1 MADFQLRVTA
11 ETQRAEKDL
20 QRLDRTVNEA
30 TKDRKLRID
39 IGELNKSFSNVE
51 KNIKEAG
58 NAVQSFYRVSKN
70 IPGIGERVKEFESLA
85 KGTVEIA
92 KNAPAS
98 AAALRENAKAGS
110 ILTNSLQTAGG
121 AATTL
126 IDALARTG
134 LAIFAVKEAVGVLR
148 GVFGGFFNETIGR
161 EIKLRETILKT
172 QTTLAS
178 SSKVFRNGQE
188 ITDPYEKIVS
198 LTGEVRK
205 NIDSIRVR
213 SLELAGVTSNDV
225 IEVFGIVA
233 QQVNQIGGGLK
244 EAEDLAIQ
252 FSAALGTFGLPL
264 YQARQEIGSILRGE
278 ITEDSYLAK
287 SLLISSKDIEK
298 AKTQAGGVVKF
309 LEERLSA
316 AVAGQKI
323 AAQGFAG
330 ITSNIREIAELTT
343 QAFGA
348 GLLDPLL
355 GGLTN
360 VYTLLFRIA
369 KQLQAIAKTA
379 GTGLG
384 QILANSL
391 TVISGNSAL
400 LGGLGNAT
408 EGLANQ
414 IKAAVESAFQSLAT
428 DAASVLAPI
437 QNIFEEVLKS
447 VAVLAQGLSNLAV
460 GFASIQIENFKAL
473 VQVFSNLTEGATIFA
488 AGLGSILSAYGS
500 LLQVPFVQYLSQISA
515 QFKLLEAIGVKSA
528 IQLAAVALTVLANW
542 KPVVAFFQ
550 VQFAR
555 AVVAAGA
562 VVAGLGAAFSQIA
575 AVIAAFAATLAAA
588 IPNSEA
594 LQASLTKLSA
604 SLSTT
609 GASATEAGARLTSM
623 AGASGAAASKLGS
636 VVFNLI
642 KFNLIILAVTGAITI
657 LIDLFGRWQRAKDKE
672 VSDSRAEKSLALL
685 ATRYKNVGDNADA
698 ATKAAKNFHEAVVNA
713 RYQRAISEVEQLSQ
727 KLAELE
733 EDMNRPVRW
742 ALDGWFKNWAL
753 NRIPEIKKQLEN
765 ALKDRDKWARTNDR
779 SNTEESIRIE
789 AQNRVNLEK
798 EIGDLRR
805 QIDSDIFQQRQ
816 ALAQK
821 EVEIFRAAGELRI
834 FQMEQANAK
843 LIEGE
848 EGASAAALESLNTYL
863 STRERGELDIEASK
877 KSLAIEVANLERQI
891 ADYRFDMEKKI
902 FELRKRAGEN
912 DIKSAQLRRQ
922 QLEAAAK
929 IVPGGAVRGG
939 AVVTNRNDPDGEQ
952 TGSDIV
958 LKGGV
963 GAAIQNPFSSLRI
976 TKVGQQGSGSGPSGR
991 GFGNYVTGEAV
1002 LNGKKFEVLLGH
1014 LNETVVR
1021 VGDVLESG
1029 AVIGTQGIT
1038 GRATGPHVS
1047 THVNALNGGN
1057 AGSVLSAIE
1066 NAWVK
1071 GGTIQSR
1078 ALTEAPKVE
1087 ALQSAEGIPDQS
1099 AVAER
1104 YADAVRGV
1112 ASALERARALQ
1123 EALTNAKT
1131 AAAFDA
1137 IAKAAFPKVA
1147 LEEYDNQAIELQE
1160 TLSALRG
1167 ISADL
1172 YDPEQ
1177 IRIAVEQK
1185 SKELIADRER
1195 KQILDEATKRLKE
1208 NQITQAE
1215 FTKLTSDLTERQRK
1229 FNEQLAQEA
1238 EKRRRNLE
1246 LTKQQNAVESL
1257 KRATGAIRFDVA
1269 RAGVQAQAT
1278 MAQAFAGDDSRSL
1291 RLIDA
1296 EQRIAEERIRLEQD
1310 GTKSTADVNRELTA
1324 FAVKT
1329 RAAADVLGALDEQV
1343 KAFTTQMATIRDV
1356 SKTLTDS
1363 YKGLAQSFLSGG
1375 NLKDAVAQM
1384 SQTITDKLVGIVLDS
1399 AFKPMED
1406 LFVQTL
1412 KDVFR
1417 MQDPTIALQEQN
1429 NQALVSNTIA
1439 LERVTAVIAN
1449 SAGSAAGGA
1458 LPGAESEYELMS
1470 RLSTRGPAYVQEIEG
1485 MLEQEF
1491 KGIGESLTQLGTV
1504 AETTGTKTDGA
1515 AKQGEKGFT
1524 KFLGGMMGV
1533 ATGALAITGAI
1544 QAMQDSEGGT
1554 YGTLMG
1560 IAGILG
1566 GLGAIAGGIGGI
1578 MKPPGRAAGGPV
1590 SARRPYIVG
1599 EVGPELF
1606 IPGAGGTIIPHDQ
1619 IAFTGAGGATAES
1632 GGSGMTVPFQQGGS
1646 SVSNAFST
1654 INSTAIPFTKSTE
1667 RMVAER
1673 SERETIAAINNPKPL
1688 DVRYESSVINNV
1700 EYVTA
1705 EQHQKG
1711 MAEAAERGRTLTL
1724 SALQNSIKSRRQ
1736 VGLV

>member
-1 MADFQLRVTA
+1 MADFQLKVTA

-126 IDALARTG
+126 IDALASTG

-178 SSKVFRNGQE
+178 TSKVFRNGQE

-233 QQVNQIGGGLK
+233 QQVSQIGGGLK

-369 KQLQAIAKTA
+369 KQLQDIAKTA

-437 QNIFEEVLKS
+437 QNLFEEVLKS

-473 VQVFSNLTEGATIFA
+473 VQVFSNLTEVATIFA

-575 AVIAAFAATLAAA
+575 AVIAAFASTLAAA

-604 SLSTT
+604 SLGTT

-789 AQNRVNLEK
+789 AQNRVNFEK

-821 EVEIFRAAGELRI
+821 EVDIFRAAGELRVL
-834 FQMEQANAK
+834 QMEQANKK

-848 EGASAAALESLNTYL
+848 EGASRTALEALNNYL
-863 STRERGELDIEASK
+863 SVRERGELDIEAAK
-877 KSLAIEVANLERQI
+877 KSLVIEAANLEREI
-891 ADYRFDMEKKI
+891 SNYRLENEKKI
-902 FELRKRAGEN
+902 AEIRKRAGDYEQKMA
-912 DIKSAQLRRQ
+912 DYRRQ
-922 QLEAAAK
+922 AAGQVAAGSG
-929 IVPGGAVRGG
+929 GGAATFG
-939 AVVTNRNDPDGEQ
+939 ATGNVDNGAGWVHGHFQTNTGTLNDLI
-952 TGSDIV
+952 SDVIPV
-958 LKGGV
+958 LKALLDQGV
-963 GAAIQNPFSSLRI
+963 PVELPNGARVAAGKDDAYYRNILTKAAGQHKHSGDGRSLDLFVPEG
-976 TKVGQQGSGSGPSGR
+976 TKVPVPLTNITGNTGR
-991 GFGNYVTGEAV
+991 A
-1002 LNGKKFEVLLGH
+1002 
-1014 LNETVVR
+1014 
-1021 VGDVLESG
+1021 
-1029 AVIGTQGIT
+1029 GIT
-1038 GRATGPHVS
+1038 GGLPGTGKSWVGHLAPGS
-1047 THVNALNGGN
+1047 KAGGSGAL
-1057 AGSVLSAIE
+1057 
-1066 NAWVK
+1066 
-1071 GGTIQSR
+1071 
-1078 ALTEAPKVE
+1078 APPTAPSFSDIGAPAVTKY
-1087 ALQSAEGIPDQS
+1087 AE
-1099 AVAER
+1099 
-1104 YADAVRGV
+1104 AVRNV
-1112 ASALERARALQ
+1112 ASAMERLRALQ
-1123 EALTNAKT
+1123 AALTDARTKE
-1131 AAAFDA
+1131 AFDA
-1137 IAKAAFPKVA
+1137 IAKAAFQPVA
-1147 LEEYDNQAIELQE
+1147 LEQYTDELDQVQLTYKAVSEASADAFNPERTQIAIEQAVKVRASEREL
-1160 TLSALRG
+1160 
-1167 ISADL
+1167 
-1172 YDPEQ
+1172 EQ
-1177 IRIAVEQK
+1177 IMKAVAERAK
-1185 SKELIADRER
+1185 LSEKEKA
-1195 KQILDEATKRLKE
+1195 
-1208 NQITQAE
+1208 
-1215 FTKLTSDLTERQRK
+1215 
-1229 FNEQLAQEA
+1229 
-1238 EKRRRNLE
+1238 E
-1246 LTKQQNAVESL
+1246 LTKQVTAQHQKYVQSLKQEEVARQRILTTQKASDLLQRLKEETAQAKEEIEVIKKRNQLEYDGASPEVIAAEEAKLRIRQELNRSQQEFTEKLQEELNKRDEILKRIPKATDAEKAQLQKDLDAALKQIELLKTQLEALPKAGADRLKVEDDKAAAATKDPVESL
-1257 KRATGAIRFDVA
+1257 LGRWKAELKDVRAMVASLAQTVQSELASAMSAAIIGVIDGTTTIGEAFGQMFKNIGKAFIDMATEMISKMLVMYLLQQVLGLLGGVASGGFKAKSAAAGKATFGGSFRGTGASTFGPGAIRVPGYASGGFVTGPTHA
-1269 RAGVQAQAT
+1269 VVGEGSEPEYIIPASKMQGAMSRYAAGVRGAAVIPGNGASGGGGGAMGSGSGTIDVRYTVERINSVDYVTADQFQRG
-1278 MAQAFAGDDSRSL
+1278 MAQ
-1291 RLIDA
+1291 
-1296 EQRIAEERIRLEQD
+1296 
-1310 GTKSTADVNRELTA
+1310 
-1324 FAVKT
+1324 
-1329 RAAADVLGALDEQV
+1329 
-1343 KAFTTQMATIRDV
+1343 
-1356 SKTLTDS
+1356 
-1363 YKGLAQSFLSGG
+1363 
-1375 NLKDAVAQM
+1375 
-1384 SQTITDKLVGIVLDS
+1384 
-1399 AFKPMED
+1399 
-1406 LFVQTL
+1406 
-1412 KDVFR
+1412 
-1417 MQDPTIALQEQN
+1417 
-1429 NQALVSNTIA
+1429 
-1439 LERVTAVIAN
+1439 
-1449 SAGSAAGGA
+1449 
-1458 LPGAESEYELMS
+1458 
-1470 RLSTRGPAYVQEIEG
+1470 
-1485 MLEQEF
+1485 
-1491 KGIGESLTQLGTV
+1491 
-1504 AETTGTKTDGA
+1504 A
-1515 AKQGEKGFT
+1515 AKQG
-1524 KFLGGMMGV
+1524 
-1533 ATGALAITGAI
+1533 
-1544 QAMQDSEGGT
+1544 
-1554 YGTLMG
+1554 
-1560 IAGILG
+1560 
-1566 GLGAIAGGIGGI
+1566 
-1578 MKPPGRAAGGPV
+1578 
-1590 SARRPYIVG
+1590 
-1599 EVGPELF
+1599 
-1606 IPGAGGTIIPHDQ
+1606 
-1619 IAFTGAGGATAES
+1619 
-1632 GGSGMTVPFQQGGS
+1632 
-1646 SVSNAFST
+1646 
-1654 INSTAIPFTKSTE
+1654 
-1667 RMVAER
+1667 
-1673 SERETIAAINNPKPL
+1673 
-1688 DVRYESSVINNV
+1688 
-1700 EYVTA
+1700 A
-1705 EQHQKG
+1705 EQG
-1711 MAEAAERGRTLTL
+1711 ERRALGR
-1724 SALQNSIKSRRQ
+1724 LQNSPATRRR
-1736 VGLV
+1736 VGV

>member
-1 MADFQLRVTA
+1 MA
-11 ETQRAEKDL
+11 
-20 QRLDRTVNEA
+20 
-30 TKDRKLRID
+30 
-39 IGELNKSFSNVE
+39 
-51 KNIKEAG
+51 
-58 NAVQSFYRVSKN
+58 
-70 IPGIGERVKEFESLA
+70 
-85 KGTVEIA
+85 
-92 KNAPAS
+92 AS
-98 AAALRENAKAGS
+98 AAASVAKRGFAELEAVAQRTVGALAQAIEALKPTALILVDAFRNIAEAFINVKVGTFEALASALANIASVVGTLTPSLAGLFNLYARFLNTPAVKYFS
-110 ILTNSLQTAGG
+110 EVAAVLGLLKRVGLD
-121 AATTL
+121 AATQL
-126 IDALARTG
+126 VLFGRFILG
-134 LAIFAVKEAVGVLR
+134 AVVPAV
-148 GVFGGFFNETIGR
+148 
-161 EIKLRETILKT
+161 
-172 QTTLAS
+172 
-178 SSKVFRNGQE
+178 
-188 ITDPYEKIVS
+188 
-198 LTGEVRK
+198 
-205 NIDSIRVR
+205 
-213 SLELAGVTSNDV
+213 
-225 IEVFGIVA
+225 
-233 QQVNQIGGGLK
+233 
-244 EAEDLAIQ
+244 
-252 FSAALGTFGLPL
+252 
-264 YQARQEIGSILRGE
+264 
-278 ITEDSYLAK
+278 
-287 SLLISSKDIEK
+287 
-298 AKTQAGGVVKF
+298 
-309 LEERLSA
+309 
-316 AVAGQKI
+316 
-323 AAQGFAG
+323 
-330 ITSNIREIAELTT
+330 
-343 QAFGA
+343 
-348 GLLDPLL
+348 
-355 GGLTN
+355 
-360 VYTLLFRIA
+360 
-369 KQLQAIAKTA
+369 
-379 GTGLG
+379 
-384 QILANSL
+384 
-391 TVISGNSAL
+391 
-400 LGGLGNAT
+400 GGLGT
-408 EGLANQ
+408 
-414 IKAAVESAFQSLAT
+414 
-428 DAASVLAPI
+428 
-437 QNIFEEVLKS
+437 
-447 VAVLAQGLSNLAV
+447 
-460 GFASIQIENFKAL
+460 AL
-473 VQVFSNLTEGATIFA
+473 
-488 AGLGSILSAYGS
+488 AGL
-500 LLQVPFVQYLSQISA
+500 V
-515 QFKLLEAIGVKSA
+515 
-528 IQLAAVALTVLANW
+528 
-542 KPVVAFFQ
+542 
-550 VQFAR
+550 
-555 AVVAAGA
+555 GA
-562 VVAGLGAAFSQIA
+562 IA
-575 AVIAAFAATLAAA
+575 AVILAVGKLLVVFAGLATALVGPAAA
-588 IPNSEA
+588 IPALATGLKALSVELLAVGTQATGAGGKLAALGAGFRGLGAGAKAAGASILASLGWVAAIQIGIAVIVDAFGRFQRAQEDQRSSARASEA
-594 LQASLTKLSA
+594 LRRLQ
-604 SLSTT
+604 TT
-609 GASATEAGARLTSM
+609 Y
-623 AGASGAAASKLGS
+623 
-636 VVFNLI
+636 
-642 KFNLIILAVTGAITI
+642 
-657 LIDLFGRWQRAKDKE
+657 KD
-672 VSDSRAEKSLALL
+672 
-685 ATRYKNVGDNADA
+685 VGDSANS
-698 ATKAAKNFHEAVVNA
+698 ATKAARDFELAIVNTEYDKGINRIEELRKELNDLRYEAKEGIQTWNEFFRVVGAAGQVDPLGTGLNKEAA
-713 RYQRAISEVEQLSQ
+713 RR
-727 KLAELE
+727 LAE
-733 EDMNRPVRW
+733 
-742 ALDGWFKNWAL
+742 
-753 NRIPEIKKQLEN
+753 
-765 ALKDRDKWARTNDR
+765 
-779 SNTEESIRIE
+779 E
-789 AQNRVNLEK
+789 AQIRKRLKEIDAQRDRERANEDIKLQAANRVNLER
-798 EIGDLRR
+798 EIGELRR
-805 QIDSDIFQQRQ
+805 QIENDLFQQRQ
-816 ALAQK
+816 TLAQK
-821 EVEIFRAAGELRI
+821 EVEVFRAAGELRI

-848 EGASAAALESLNTYL
+848 EGASAAALESLNNYL
-863 STRERGELDIEASK
+863 AIRERGELDIEAAK

-952 TGSDIV
+952 TGSDIA

-976 TKVGQQGSGSGPSGR
+976 TKVGQQGSGSGLSGR

-1104 YADAVRGV
+1104 YAEAVRGV

-1215 FTKLTSDLTERQRK
+1215 FTKLTANLTERQRK
-1229 FNEQLAQEA
+1229 FNEQLEQEA

-1310 GTKSTADVNRELTA
+1310 GTKSTEDINRELTA

-1375 NLKDAVAQM
+1375 DLKDAVAQM
-1384 SQTITDKLVGIVLDS
+1384 SQAITDKLVGIVLDS

-1412 KDVFR
+1412 KDVFG

-1439 LERVTAVIAN
+1439 LEKVTAVITN

-1504 AETTGTKTDGA
+1504 AETTGEQTGNA
-1515 AKQGEKGFT
+1515 AATGEKGFG
-1524 KFLGGMMGV
+1524 KFLGAMTGV

-1544 QAMQDSEGGT
+1544 QAMQDSESGT

-1606 IPGAGGTIIPHDQ
+1606 IPGAGGTIIPNDQ

-1632 GGSGMTVPFQQGGS
+1632 GSSGMTVPFQQGGS